1 MFDEQSVYWF
11 GDIHRLSLSLCQG
24 HSTTQLMQMIEYQKI
39 LPAFLTLMLVFFW
52 EWFCDVLFYTLWRE
66 HLCTAALFV
75 CLGCDKMKWNAVSLD
90 YNPWV
95 LVSIFI
101 SFFISSYHV
110 LIISW
115 GWSKFLFKLH
125 SMTSM
130 ILKTSTETYRN
141 TGWALLLMKILINIT
156 WFTLCQGSQLNHIMQ
171 LRAI

>member
-39 LPAFLTLMLVFFW
+39 LPAFLTSMLLFCW

-75 CLGCDKMKWNAVSLD
+75 SLGCDKMKWNAVSLD

-110 LIISW
+110 LKYLEDGQNFCSNCTAW
-115 GWSKFLFKLH
+115 QAWYWKLQQKLTVTLGGPCFWWKFLLILH
-125 SMTSM
+125 DSPFVKVPS
-130 ILKTSTETYRN
+130 
-141 TGWALLLMKILINIT
+141 
-156 WFTLCQGSQLNHIMQ
+156 
-171 LRAI
+171 

>member
-1 MFDEQSVYWF
+1 MDFQTVLNIQVLFVKLMFDEQSVYWF

-95 LVSIFI
+95 LVFFI
-101 SFFISSYHV
+101 SFLISSYHV
-110 LIISW
+110 LIII
-115 GWSKFLFKLH
+115 
-125 SMTSM
+125 
-130 ILKTSTETYRN
+130 ILRMVKIFVQIAQHDKHDIENLNRN
-141 TGWALLLMKILINIT
+141 LP
-156 WFTLCQGSQLNHIMQ
+156 
-171 LRAI
+171 